1 MLFYLK
7 QIICNDIFTLKRLN
21 FDSIKKSDYIT
32 YNLKKLNRQDS
43 KNHLSK

>member
-7 QIICNDIFTLKRLN
+7 QLFCNDIFTLKRLN
-21 FDSIKKSDYIT
+21 FDSIKSDYIT